1 GLAALAGAAFLAAA
15 RVAGLAGSVFLAA
28 GFAAEAFVGAAFG
41 GAAFLAAGLAAATS
55 PGPAWAELSAF
66 IRRDLRRAA
75 LLAWRMPLLA
85 ARSRL
90 AIAARPSS
98 AAFSA
103 CSATARRTRTTRV
116 LIADRVDLLRS
127 VRPTLARI
135 CLRADAVRLATR
147 QPPGWGIHRYGIIAN
162 RSRCPCSSSPASARR
177 CTR

>member
-1 GLAALAGAAFLAAA
+1 GSSRPALAARRCGDYFFLAAGLAALAGAAFLAAA

-90 AIAARPSS
+90 AI
-98 AAFSA
+98 
-103 CSATARRTRTTRV
+103 
-116 LIADRVDLLRS
+116 
-127 VRPTLARI
+127 
-135 CLRADAVRLATR
+135 
-147 QPPGWGIHRYGIIAN
+147 
-162 RSRCPCSSSPASARR
+162 
-177 CTR
+177 